1 MKLYQ
6 RTLKSEH
13 PTQWMVSCSLTVFTD
28 NLQKYFRENKQ
39 NQIASIWCRNTLVRS
54 HFKIEIAH
62 VCGKPLKVQET
73 AAQSPPTFMQIFAWN
88 LIDSISAG
96 SALRSWN
103 YSLICFFSF
112 AAAASL
118 KSVASALS
126 WSKFFYQA
134 NHHYFRK
141 IKWKLS
147 KKCKMVSVFT
157 SGYVPCWNQIS
168 CEHL

>member
-13 PTQWMVSCSLTVFTD
+13 PTQWMVSCSLTVFTG

-54 HFKIEIAH
+54 HFKFDIAH
-62 VCGKPLKVQET
+62 VCGKPLKVLES

-96 SALRSWN
+96 SALWSWN

-141 IKWKLS
+141 IKWKLL

-157 SGYVPCWNQIS
+157 SGYVPCWSQIS